1 MHSRFLPRPAV
12 RAWKQ
17 LMKNQGTAL
26 VIGSNVGS
34 EAFYFS
40 LWLRVRTIGVEILC
54 DLNSIAENLRKEF
67 EIPKHALE
75 FVCEDALSESTSH
88 KFQDAGIVW
97 LDDQTFDLD
106 LVVSLGSRLSQHV
119 SPESTII
126 TYRSDVLLN
135 MVKIDGTPCFEQVGI
150 PSHVVTTWSTSEDG
164 LVNVNF
170 LRVIDGGGSAC
181 F

>member
-1 MHSRFLPRPAV
+1 
-12 RAWKQ
+12 
-17 LMKNQGTAL
+17 MKNQGTAL

-54 DLNSIAENLRKEF
+54 DLNSIAENLRQEF

-75 FVCEDALSESTSH
+75 FVCEDALSESTSQ

-97 LDDQTFDLD
+97 LDDQTFDRD

-135 MVKIDGTPCFEQVGI
+135 MVKNDGTADSKERRHNGNGWWGVGRLGRAGKRAAGRREGE
-150 PSHVVTTWSTSEDG
+150 VAGCCT
-164 LVNVNF
+164 
-170 LRVIDGGGSAC
+170 RR
-181 F
+181 